1 MWLLYF
7 KANLIQIFS
16 KQDYFDGA
24 GEVMTQI
31 ADDTN
36 SSAGGAAEVATS
48 GWEPWAA
55 AADRHLFMELEQD
68 AQPRAPVT
76 IPPGQWKGLEQVK
89 TILNVCS

>member
-7 KANLIQIFS
+7 KANSIQIFP

-36 SSAGGAAEVATS
+36 SSAGRAAEVATS
-48 GWEPWAA
+48 GWDP
-55 AADRHLFMELEQD
+55 
-68 AQPRAPVT
+68 
-76 IPPGQWKGLEQVK
+76 
-89 TILNVCS
+89 

>member
-1 MWLLYF
+1 MWLLHF

-16 KQDYFDGA
+16 TQDYFDGA

-48 GWEPWAA
+48 GWEP
-55 AADRHLFMELEQD
+55 
-68 AQPRAPVT
+68 
-76 IPPGQWKGLEQVK
+76 
-89 TILNVCS
+89 